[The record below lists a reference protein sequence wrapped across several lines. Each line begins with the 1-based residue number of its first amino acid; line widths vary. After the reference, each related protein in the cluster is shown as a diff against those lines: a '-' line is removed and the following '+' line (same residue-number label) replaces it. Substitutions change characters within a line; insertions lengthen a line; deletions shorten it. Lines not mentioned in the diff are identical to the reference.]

1 MDHRASLQQAMT
13 SKKTDM
19 ISYQDMVDFKLD
31 LCKSVAPFASA
42 VLLDPIY
49 GVGQV
54 IASGS
59 LLGSTGL
66 LVSVEKTGYSGG
78 PEARITELLPN
89 WNVRKV
95 KRLGASAVKLLLYF
109 RPDLKEIASR
119 QLNLV
124 ARLAEQCL
132 GEDIPLLV
140 ESVSYATFKE
150 EKQPEEFSKKKTE
163 LVVEAAR
170 LLTAL
175 PIDILKS
182 EFPVDMNYEK
192 DERKIIEACEQ
203 LNRASQLPLV
213 LLSAGVSFTLFK
225 RQVEIACRTGASGF
239 MAGRALWNEAT
250 KISSREERMKFFQ
263 TTVVGR
269 LQQLSAIANRYGKP
283 WYSKIGAR
291 NSWPEVVPRDWYK
304 RY

>member
-1 MDHRASLQQAMT
+1 LTLFPSG
-13 SKKTDM
+13 
-19 ISYQDMVDFKLD
+19 
-31 LCKSVAPFASA
+31 P
-42 VLLDPIY
+42 
-49 GVGQV
+49 VG
-54 IASGS
+54 S
-59 LLGSTGL
+59 
-66 LVSVEKTGYSGG
+66 
-78 PEARITELLPN
+78 
-89 WNVRKV
+89 
-95 KRLGASAVKLLLYF
+95 
-109 RPDLKEIASR
+109 
-119 QLNLV
+119 
-124 ARLAEQCL
+124 
-132 GEDIPLLV
+132 
-140 ESVSYATFKE
+140 KE
-150 EKQPEEFSKKKTE
+150 EKQPEEFSKKKTA

-239 MAGRALWNEAT
+239 MAGRALWDEAT

-283 WYSKIGAR
+283 WYSKMGAR
-291 NSWPEVVPRDWYK
+291 NSWPEVVPRDWYQ